1 MITET
6 PPPGIDAPP
15 PRRRSI
21 AKRLLLVFLLLAVL
35 AVFGAVAFLLWAD
48 SKIDRIDAADLPS
61 LSLVEGETRTFLLVG
76 TDDRSDLPD
85 DFDHFGDFAG
95 SRTDTIILVNFTL
108 GEGAQMLSIP
118 RDLRVEIPGEGTN
131 RINAAF
137 VFGGPELLINT
148 LHQNLAIGINNYV
161 EIDLAGFAHLV
172 DALGGVDIRFDHP
185 ARDGKSGL
193 DVGDGVQTLNG
204 EEALAFVRSR
214 EYEEL
219 QDGDWVSVG
228 ASDIGRTRRQ
238 QDFLLALFDQA
249 ASRRNAFDLPGF
261 ASTVAEEVTVD
272 SGLGLGLIIEL
283 GRAALGLSTSD
294 IEART
299 LPVTGQQGSDGRA
312 YVVPTSEAEPVL
324 SAFRAGLPFPPE

>member
-193 DVGDGVQTLNG
+193 
-204 EEALAFVRSR
+204 
-214 EYEEL
+214 
-219 QDGDWVSVG
+219 G

-283 GRAALGLSTSD
+283 GRAALALSTSD

-299 LPVTGQQGSDGRA
+299 LPVTGQRGSDGRA